1 MTQCHSSNG
10 LIVIVRKVDL
20 VRCEV
25 ELLGEEIIA
34 LLSSFYL
41 MDVDYPQAQEMGR
54 RRLAICD
61 IQGH

>member
-10 LIVIVRKVDL
+10 LIIIVRKVDL
-20 VRCEV
+20 EV

-41 MDVDYPQAQEMGR
+41 MDVNYPQAQEMGL
-54 RRLAICD
+54 RRLAVCD